1 MSHNIWGC
9 DRNQPAWAERGE
21 DCSAEARMPGMAR
34 VYTILKP
41 DVIGLQEA
49 THHVVD
55 ALWCAMRE
63 VGLNYAVHWVRY
75 TAIFYRPE
83 VFEVVDSDYIPYPET
98 MEGYEGS
105 FNDVRS
111 KSLNLAVLR
120 VKETGKLLI
129 VGNTHLWW
137 KKDNPDFIAN
147 LEHVD
152 GAGSPTWYLKGSD
165 AARVYQ
171 VELASEMLSRY
182 EEKYK
187 APSVFL
193 GDMNCP
199 YPANPI
205 RRALS
210 LGFLHAHDI
219 ATEYAS
225 EENGYHYCF
234 GDGHRPY
241 EPQPFETAIDH
252 ILLRGK
258 TAPTVRRFD
267 RFTPDWYEPL
277 SDHSAVYADI
287 EL

>member
-1 MSHNIWGC
+1 MSTIRIMSHNIWGC

-63 VGLNYAVHWVRY
+63 VGLHYAVHWVRY

-83 VFEVVDSDYIPYPET
+83 VFEVVDSDYILYPET

-105 FNDVRS
+105 FNDARS

-120 VKETGKLLI
+120 EKATGKCLI

-137 KKDNPDFIAN
+137 KGDAPRFENDP
-147 LEHVD
+147 
-152 GAGSPTWYLKGSD
+152 WYLPGSGE
-165 AARVYQ
+165 ARIRQ
-171 VELASEMLSRY
+171 VEMASAMLASY
-182 EEKYK
+182 EEKYN

-199 YPANPI
+199 YTAEPI
-205 RRALS
+205 RRALA
-210 LGFLHAHDI
+210 LGFVHAHDVS
-219 ATEYAS
+219 TEYAS

-241 EPQPFETAIDH
+241 EPKPFETAIDH